1 MKINK
6 LISIGVLGIALL
18 SSCVSNKRFILLQN
32 AKTSTNSDS
41 TKSDYHLNRTIY
53 KLQPNDILFISLTS
67 QDESVTKAFSRS
79 TGNTQMMQQNNGI
92 GNAFFFIGY
101 SLDLNGEVNLP
112 IIGKVKI
119 SGLSISEAK
128 DKLEVEISK
137 YFKVFHLVVQ
147 MTEMPFTVLGEV
159 SRPGRYSGLSNQVS
173 ILEALA
179 LCGDLTPLAN
189 RKTITLIRQNLEGVK
204 VYKIDLTQADII
216 NSPYY
221 LLRPNDV
228 IYIEPL
234 KSRSIGNFSN
244 FQNSLSTIT
253 PLLTTLVLALNTYLI
268 IKR

>member
-1 MKINK
+1 
-6 LISIGVLGIALL
+6 
-18 SSCVSNKRFILLQN
+18 LLQN
-32 AKTSTNSDS
+32 AKTSNNSDS

-53 KLQPNDILFISLTS
+53 KLQPNDVLFINLTS
-67 QDESVTKAFSRS
+67 SDETVTKAFSRPS
-79 TGNTQMMQQNNGI
+79 NSTQMIQQSNGI
-92 GNAFFFIGY
+92 GNSFFFVGY
-101 SLDLNGEVNLP
+101 SIDLNGDVTLP
-112 IIGKVKI
+112 IIGKIKV
-119 SGLSISEAK
+119 SGLSINEAK
-128 DKLEVEISK
+128 EKMEVEISK

-147 MTEMPFTVLGEV
+147 MTEMPFTVMGEV
-159 SRPGRYSGLSNQVS
+159 IKPGRYSGLSNQVS

-244 FQNSLSTIT
+244 FQNSLNTIT